1 MYNKSPRG
9 RLVDPAFTPLGGIA
23 SRLLQRSLQAGLR
36 LPGGPKPTPT
46 FFTGVSLVWTHQT
59 APLLGPPA
67 AWLPGFVETLPATSQ
82 KQKRVVSPLG
92 SHVCPKRKKQAAPA
106 RRAEARPTPAKRRS
120 YRVLQ
125 KRCLQRLKNKS
136 ALFPRL
142 AVMFARSAKSRPCLL
157 GGLKPP
163 YARQAAYSPGASSGV
178 FAGAPKGNAPGRGR
192 LLLPNLL
199 RRRRFLRWSLLR
211 GRRAVRCFRF
221 PGILCRCG
229 SRRRSGRSRPARGC
243 RAPR

>member
-9 RLVDPAFTPLGGIA
+9 RLVDPAFTPLGGIV

-36 LPGGPKPTPT
+36 LPGGLKPTPT
-46 FFTGVSLVWTHQT
+46 FFTEGSLVWTRQ
-59 APLLGPPA
+59 AASLLGPPA

-92 SHVCPKRKKQAAPA
+92 SHVCPKRKKQVAPA

-142 AVMFARSAKSRPCLL
+142 AVMFARSAKSRPCLP
-157 GGLKPP
+157 GGLKPIP
-163 YARQAAYSPGASSGV
+163 TFFTGGISRLDAPSGV
-178 FAGAPKGNAPGRGR
+178 VTGFCRDVACNVSKIKARYFPAWQSCLPEAQKAG
-192 LLLPNLL
+192 
-199 RRRRFLRWSLLR
+199 
-211 GRRAVRCFRF
+211 RAC
-221 PGILCRCG
+221 
-229 SRRRSGRSRPARGC
+229 PAG
-243 RAPR
+243 